1 MNKISWAFL
10 LAGTILQ
17 PVAAITAHAGTAI
30 VGANVVGVDQASEKD
45 REDLIAQLQQYNVK
59 TVRTALGGR
68 DDQYTAFVINAF
80 KHGIGSV
87 VMVDPFAGNTEKRA
101 LPKDAAA
108 GRPYGL
114 PALSDADSQGFT
126 KYFSA
131 ELEKLEAA
139 GVKITAFEFGNEVN
153 TPRFNAD
160 FRPELRTGRL
170 LGVADLN
177 NQSDSEGSA
186 VAAGYRAYL
195 KVLATLKDL
204 RDHSKLNAQT
214 PILSGM
220 SAVGFKG
227 YPRPPGNTLPDAVG
241 ISESI
246 EFMRQNGLDTL
257 VDGYAV
263 HAYQSA
269 DPKLSVSA
277 RLALMEQ
284 TGVTSA
290 CTHGA
295 KPCWVTEWGFTNGDQ
310 SCPLNDSSRTAPIQE
325 ERGAF
330 KQLAD
335 QGRVAAVLFYS
346 WSGVLPF
353 AWVHDANRKA
363 DPGAIYRCGAL
374 TDAGKLAVG
383 PL

>member
-1 MNKISWAFL
+1 MKKANWTFVIAATL
-10 LAGTILQ
+10 LQSVAG
-17 PVAAITAHAGTAI
+17 ITASAGAVIMGT
-30 VGANVVGVDQASEKD
+30 NVVGVDQASEKD
-45 REDLIAQLQQYNVK
+45 RDDLIAQLEKYNVK
-59 TVRTALGGR
+59 TVRTSLGGR
-68 DDQYTAFVINAF
+68 DDQYTAFVIKAF
-80 KHGIGSV
+80 QHGIGSV
-87 VMVDPFAGNTEKRA
+87 VMVDPFAGNTEKHA
-101 LPKDAAA
+101 LSKDAAA

-114 PALSDADSQGFT
+114 PALSDVDPQGFSKFFT
-126 KYFSA
+126 T
-131 ELEKLEAA
+131 ELQKLEAA

-160 FRPELRTGRL
+160 FRPELHSGRL

-177 NQSDSEGSA
+177 NPKDVEGST

-195 KVLATLKDL
+195 KVMATLKDL
-204 RDHSKLNAQT
+204 RDHSKVNAQT

-246 EFMRQNGLDTL
+246 EFMRQNGLDSL
-257 VDGYAV
+257 ADGYAV

-269 DPKLSVSA
+269 DPKLSAAA
-277 RLALMEQ
+277 RVALMEQ

-295 KPCWVTEWGFTNGDQ
+295 KPCWVTEWGFTNADQ
-310 SCPLNDSSRTAPIQE
+310 SCPLNDSTRTAPIQE

-335 QGRVAAVLFYS
+335 QGRVTAVLFYS

-353 AWVHDANRKA
+353 AWVHDANRKE
-363 DPGAIYRCGAL
+363 DPGAIFRCGTL
-374 TDAGKLAVG
+374 TDAGKLAVS